1 MNDNNYFGID
11 ADAGSDSNQ
20 SGIYSGNEQINT
32 IDRNLVNSGR
42 ISGSKKEKP
51 KKPAGY
57 FQKLLVSVSLGLFF
71 GLFAGIGFYA
81 VTQATGYNTGTQD
94 ESVLSQNVDS
104 PDIGSTNLS
113 DESQSGIKLTDTSEL
128 KVISSDV
135 TSVVK
140 EMMPSMVSIMNNYT
154 YNGMNFYGQRQ
165 SQDAVASGSGII
177 IAESETELLIATN
190 YHVVSDANSLDVTFV
205 DYSTATAQLKGKDT
219 DMDLAVLAI
228 PLESL
233 SEETK
238 NAISIATMGDS
249 ESLTLGEPVIAIGNA
264 LGYGQ
269 SVTTG
274 IVSALNRDITL
285 EDGSGGTFIQT
296 DAAIN
301 PGNSG
306 GALLSL
312 SGEVIGINSNKI
324 GGDAIEGMG
333 YAIPISAAKPII
345 TELMLKET
353 REKVEEGQ
361 SGYMGIRLESISQDM
376 SALYKIPQGVYVI
389 EVDKGTPAEAAGMLS
404 GDIIVKFGGDKISS
418 YQDLQDVLQYYAAGD
433 TTQLT
438 VKRPQNGEYQNVEL
452 TITLGEKPAE
462 G

>member
-312 SGEVIGINSNKI
+312 RGEVIGINSNKI